1 LKIGEHIKTEIRDV
15 AFGGDGVGVRSN
27 KDLVVFVPLTV
38 DGDEVEVEITEVR
51 KRYARGRLV
60 RIIVPSHHRVTPL
73 CLHYIRCG
81 GCRMQHISYAH
92 QLELK
97 HRQVA
102 ETFRRIARLSSPPL
116 APMIASPRPYGYRGK
131 AEFHLTGGRG
141 RSQRVGL
148 MASASHDL
156 VEVGRCEIV
165 DESINRKYENFREA
179 LRGGSLHIQD
189 DRQIIWSDEQGEPPT
204 EVQIESRDSFEI
216 IRVVGEK
223 RMSVPY
229 RGFFQANLLLVRELV
244 DQVII
249 MSELSGRE
257 TVIDAY
263 GGAGLFSL
271 FLGARAGR
279 IFGIEGDREAAR
291 CAGLNL
297 CREGLAQAEYF
308 PGDVADVI
316 MGEFAPRG
324 LRADVIV
331 LDPPRDG
338 CGQGVID
345 AIAAIRPERIVYVS
359 CNPATQARDIR
370 LLSAYGYIL
379 RLLRPIDMF
388 PQTAHIEVVAALTSG
403 QAGGLPALEQGY
415 K

>member
-15 AFGGDGVGVRSN
+15 AFGGDGVGRN
-27 KDLVVFVPLTV
+27 EDLVIFVPFTV
-38 DGDEVEVEITEVR
+38 DGDEVEVEITEVK
-51 KRYARGRLV
+51 KRYARGKLI

-73 CLHYIRCG
+73 CLYYTRCG
-81 GCRMQHISYAH
+81 GCRMQHISYTH

-102 ETFRRIARLSSPPL
+102 ETFSRIAKLSCPPL
-116 APMIASPRPYGYRGK
+116 APVIASPRPYGYRGK
-131 AEFHLTGGRG
+131 VEFHLVGGRG
-141 RSQRVGL
+141 GSRRVGL
-148 MASASHDL
+148 MALASHDL
-156 VEVGRCEIV
+156 VDIERCEIV
-165 DESINRKYENFREA
+165 DESINWKYRNFREA
-179 LRGGSLHIQD
+179 FLGGSLHLQD

-204 EVQIESRDSFEI
+204 EVQIESRNSLEI
-216 IRVVGEK
+216 TRIVGEK

-229 RGFFQANLLLVRELV
+229 RGFFQANIILVRELV
-244 DQVII
+244 GQVLK
-249 MSELSGRE
+249 MSELSGGE

-263 GGAGLFSL
+263 GGAGLFTL

-297 CREGLAQAEYF
+297 RREGLEQAEFF

-316 MGEFAPRG
+316 RGELVPRG
-324 LRADVIV
+324 VRAEVIV

-338 CGQGVID
+338 CGGGVID
-345 AIAAIRPERIVYVS
+345 AVAAIRPERIVYVS

-370 LLSAYGYIL
+370 LLSEYGYALRIL
-379 RLLRPIDMF
+379 QPIDMF
-388 PQTAHIEVVAALTSG
+388 PQTAHIEVVAALTSSE
-403 QAGGLPALEQGY
+403 AGGLPF
-415 K
+415 